1 MTAAPLPGP
10 LSAAHCMLPTPGCG
24 ALGMCWIFRRA
35 EPHLDVAKWRH
46 EEASSPSA
54 GFFMLA

>member
-10 LSAAHCMLPTPGCG
+10 LSAAHCMFPTSSSG
-24 ALGMCWIFRRA
+24 ALGMCWIFCRA

-46 EEASSPSA
+46 EEASRPVV
-54 GFFMLA
+54 FFMLA